1 MSETQSRIKELIQSS
16 PVVLFMKGDK
26 QMPQCGFSARAIEV
40 LLSTGVDFE
49 TVDVLADPEIRQGIK
64 DYSQWPTIPQL
75 YVNQEFIGGS
85 DIVTQMHGSGE
96 LHELLGVTYEPPTPP
111 AITMTDAF
119 VSAIKAAMA
128 DAPGGGLPRLQ
139 ISPRFE
145 YGFGMSQEAPGD
157 FHVESNGLTI
167 LVDPSTSERSDGLTL
182 DFKDGDQGGI
192 IIDNPNE
199 PPSVRRLDVHGY
211 KAMRDQGTEH
221 HLFDV
226 RTAEE
231 LAIARIEGGVLLD
244 DAGITKLQELDTD
257 ATIVVYCHHGI
268 RSMQAAGQL
277 LSQGFKNVYNLDG
290 GIDAWSLHVD
300 PSVPRY

>member
-1 MSETQSRIKELIQSS
+1 
-16 PVVLFMKGDK
+16 
-26 QMPQCGFSARAIEV
+26 
-40 LLSTGVDFE
+40 
-49 TVDVLADPEIRQGIK
+49 
-64 DYSQWPTIPQL
+64 
-75 YVNQEFIGGS
+75 
-85 DIVTQMHGSGE
+85 
-96 LHELLGVTYEPPTPP
+96 
-111 AITMTDAF
+111 
-119 VSAIKAAMA
+119 
-128 DAPGGGLPRLQ
+128 
-139 ISPRFE
+139 
-145 YGFGMSQEAPGD
+145 MSQEAPGD

-182 DFKDGDQGGI
+182 DFKDGDHGGI

-244 DAGITKLQELDTD
+244 DAGITKLQDLDAD

-277 LSQGFKNVYNLDG
+277 LSQGFKNIYNLDG